1 MRSVNFFF
9 MTAGL
14 AQCIAAAPAE
24 AGADQLNIRT
34 DTDDVPDYSADS
46 DWDFATLDEAYDPED
61 PAIKDLPEIDPSE
74 IVFTDYDAEMNGT
87 SPNPIARGL
96 TQHFCGM
103 TNYPHPTV
111 GPIRDGLS
119 YLHNGGNQKFCVAKK
134 KCGRISCSYGTG
146 FNVCNG
152 KAKEQCYTLGGIG
165 KRLNFLTHHVCGI
178 GTSCSSSPF
187 CSPDNCCDRE
197 KRAYQGFYERNFN
210 IIVKGGFDC

>member
-96 TQHFCGM
+96 
-103 TNYPHPTV
+103 V
-111 GPIRDGLS
+111 G
-119 YLHNGGNQKFCVAKK
+119 
-134 KCGRISCSYGTG
+134 
-146 FNVCNG
+146 
-152 KAKEQCYTLGGIG
+152 
-165 KRLNFLTHHVCGI
+165 
-178 GTSCSSSPF
+178 CSSGNYSVRAWLTYSDPALLRHDQLPSPH
-187 CSPDNCCDRE
+187 SRSHPRWAQLPAQ
-197 KRAYQGFYERNFN
+197 RR
-210 IIVKGGFDC
+210 